1 MSLSDL
7 APLEILRPPTVIS
20 DPKEGEISTGVFG
33 ALQFL
38 HRNLL
43 EVIFLLTLASVVPSF
58 LGKTSEKVAADQL

>member
-20 DPKEGEISTGVFG
+20 DPKEREISTGVFG

-58 LGKTSEKVAADQL
+58 LGKTSEKVTADQL